1 MDRHKKPAQDAT
13 KPGLAVVFKI
23 EEREGQ
29 SMKAYTAIDP
39 GLSGAWAAI
48 DHNGKYLGCWDLHHE
63 GKIIQTNIVWDEIKV
78 ATQGH
83 DIEFV
88 IEHVSAMPGQGVT
101 SMFTFGAAY
110 MAAIAIAQRS
120 YRPTTLVRPR
130 EWKKDMG
137 LTSSKKDSLKLAR
150 LLWPEAPLKLEKHDG
165 RAEALLLAEW
175 LRRSFD

>member
-1 MDRHKKPAQDAT
+1 
-13 KPGLAVVFKI
+13 
-23 EEREGQ
+23 
-29 SMKAYTAIDP
+29 MKAYVAIDP

-48 DHNGKYLGCWDLHHE
+48 DHNGKYLGCWDLFHE
-63 GKIIQTNIVWDEIKV
+63 NKIIQTNIVWDEIKV

-88 IEHVSAMPGQGVT
+88 IEQVNAMPGQGVT
-101 SMFTFGAAY
+101 SMFNFGAAY

-137 LTSSKKDSLKLAR
+137 LTSDKKDSLRMAR
-150 LLWPEAPLKLEKHDG
+150 QMWPEAPLKLEKHDG
-165 RAEALLLAEW
+165 RAEALLLSEW
-175 LRRSFD
+175 LRRQMD